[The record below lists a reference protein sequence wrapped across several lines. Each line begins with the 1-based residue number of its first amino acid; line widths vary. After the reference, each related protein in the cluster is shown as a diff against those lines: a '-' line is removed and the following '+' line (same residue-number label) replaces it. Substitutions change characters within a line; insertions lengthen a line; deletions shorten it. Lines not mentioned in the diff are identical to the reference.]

1 MKINICAVQLATRP
15 IWVSWERWVGFR
27 SLDLGEIN
35 FPLHALYPSPLLL
48 VLGYR
53 YILDLKQISFTWF
66 ISFSSPPSTRIQIY
80 QTQRR
85 YPSYD
90 GYPSP
95 LLLLLG
101 YRYTKPRGDILHM
114 LDILLLSSRIQER
127 RRGWEGEWIKFISLS
142 LGGCKHTINKLV
154 SPLSVIFSFSSPFS
168 LLLIFPLFSIIVD
181 FLSSLV

>member
-85 YPSYD
+85 YPSYN

-101 YRYTKPRGDILHM
+101 YRYTKPRGDILYM
-114 LDILLLSSRIQER
+114 LDILLLSSRIQVDLREISFTC
-127 RRGWEGEWIKFISLS
+127 WISQSKIYHSRLQVYFKNWISNTS
-142 LGGCKHTINKLV
+142 QR
-154 SPLSVIFSFSSPFS
+154 
-168 LLLIFPLFSIIVD
+168 
-181 FLSSLV
+181 

>member
-85 YPSYD
+85 
-90 GYPSP
+90 
-95 LLLLLG
+95 
-101 YRYTKPRGDILHM
+101 DILHM
-114 LDILLLSSRIQER
+114 MDILLLSSCYQDTGILNPE
-127 RRGWEGEWIKFISLS
+127 EISFTCWI
-142 LGGCKHTINKLV
+142 
-154 SPLSVIFSFSSPFS
+154 SFSSPLGS
-168 LLLIFPLFSIIVD
+168 RREGGGGGGSGLNL
-181 FLSSLV
+181 